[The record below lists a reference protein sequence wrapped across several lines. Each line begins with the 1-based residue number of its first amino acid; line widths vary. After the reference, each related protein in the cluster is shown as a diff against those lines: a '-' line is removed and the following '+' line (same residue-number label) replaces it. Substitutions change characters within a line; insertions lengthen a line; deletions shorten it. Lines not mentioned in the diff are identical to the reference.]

1 MTKKTK
7 VEAILKTD
15 SKLRELRK
23 KRDLK
28 QELLADEIG
37 TSQQTVSR
45 IENDKLSMSVET
57 LIRLSAY
64 FNVTTDYLLG
74 ISDIEPSEEED
85 DSRAQELAQLYMA
98 LRDRDRELLFSQ
110 ARKMYELD
118 HKKKEK

>member
-1 MTKKTK
+1 MANKTK
-7 VEAILKTD
+7 VEAFLKTD

-45 IENDKLSMSVET
+45 IENDKLSMSIET

-74 ISDIEPSEEED
+74 ISDIEPPEEEED
-85 DSRAQELAQLYMA
+85 GKAQELAQLYMA
-98 LRDRDRELLFSQ
+98 LRERDRELLFSQ

-118 HKKKEK
+118 HTKKEK

>member
-37 TSQQTVSR
+37 TSQQTVSY
-45 IENDKLSMSVET
+45 T
-57 LIRLSAY
+57 
-64 FNVTTDYLLG
+64 
-74 ISDIEPSEEED
+74 
-85 DSRAQELAQLYMA
+85 Q
-98 LRDRDRELLFSQ
+98 
-110 ARKMYELD
+110 
-118 HKKKEK
+118 